1 MPNIVKD
8 ILFKIWG
15 KELERLLMVKSASH
29 SSRGL
34 KFGFQQTKFAILGG
48 SKLPV
53 IPTPKDMTFILSGSL
68 WALKHTHT
76 HN

>member
-1 MPNIVKD
+1 
-8 ILFKIWG
+8 
-15 KELERLLMVKSASH
+15 
-29 SSRGL
+29 
-34 KFGFQQTKFAILGG
+34 LGG

-53 IPTPKDMTFILSGSL
+53 IPTPKDMTFILFGSL